1 MGNMFTSWW
10 SCVRWENNISEWTG
24 LKFCVA
30 LREAENKIK
39 WRERV
44 LGPWRPNGDHDNGI
58 GEGATKA
65 KFALDR
71 MSFASPRKSGP
82 I

>member
-1 MGNMFTSWW
+1 MK
-10 SCVRWENNISEWTG
+10 
-24 LKFCVA
+24 LCVA

-44 LGPWRPNGDHDNGI
+44 LGPWRPNGHHDYGI
-58 GEGATKA
+58 GAGANKA
-65 KFALDR
+65 MFDLDR
-71 MSFASPRKSGP
+71 IAFASPRKSGS